1 MPGRGS
7 RELAEGQSH
16 HLESLPTPSASEAT
30 KPKLLLLGQ
39 ETDEGMFSPKNSGS
53 FVSSGARDSGGPQ
66 PGYSRREDIGKL
78 CKRDLGPPTS
88 PLPPAL

>member
-53 FVSSGARDSGGPQ
+53 FVSSGAGDSILQEGT
-66 PGYSRREDIGKL
+66 L
-78 CKRDLGPPTS
+78 AS
-88 PLPPAL
+88 PERAEPSPPAPC